1 MVLSD
6 SCRQNLLKKEKKKK
20 ELGINLDLIQET
32 LKKITNLEIQS
43 KLERNERRKLKIPL
57 MKLKAKNN
65 FKVN

>member
-6 SCRQNLLKKEKKKK
+6 SCRQNLLKKGKKNK
-20 ELGINLDLIQET
+20 NLDLIQKI

-43 KLERNERRKLKIPL
+43 MLERNERKKLRTPL